1 MNITQRERDVL
12 ELYEA
17 AQKRHETHTKD
28 WCAEAKSCFDMAAG
42 YQWSDEDRAHIED
55 EVGKKAITYN
65 RVDPFLD
72 AVVGLEILNRQE
84 VRYIPRTQDDTGL
97 NETLTGAAEWVRDLC
112 DAEIEESE
120 AFKDTLICGMGWTGT
135 RLDLDTDEE
144 GQIIIERI
152 DPMEMGWDSSAV
164 KKNLN
169 DSKCRWRKRSTTM
182 AEIAER
188 WPDMAPYVAIDLNY
202 PEYIGEGHL
211 ASEAWK
217 YKNDQGGV
225 QDKHNDPKLIDF
237 QWYEDGKVYKVATPA
252 GVKQFSAERWKKV
265 KVMVEQAGYPWTSVR
280 KRVYKRA
287 YICGRT
293 VMEIVDNPS
302 QKGFTYQCLT
312 GKRDRKQGSWYGIVR
327 AMRHP
332 QEWANKFFSQ
342 ILFEIVT
349 NGKGI
354 VAEVDA
360 FESKKQAEE
369 SWARNDA
376 ITWASEGAIVNGKI
390 MPKTASPYPQGMDRL
405 MEFSISAFREV
416 TGIPMELLGLTEK
429 VQPGI
434 VEAQRRQAGVTIL
447 AWAFDSLR
455 MYRKNHGRLLAEFI
469 TEYISDGRL
478 ARIVGEEG
486 AKYVPLVKNELSF
499 AYDVIVEEAPSSPNT
514 KERTWG
520 VLQTLLPVIARMEG
534 VQVPWAEIIK
544 YSPLPEA
551 LTEKLQPPKPD
562 PQQQQQQAQEQQMM
576 KQLQMRNMVADVT
589 EREMAVNETKFNAEL
604 KKQQA
609 RKTAAETGAV
619 MGGG

>member
-1 MNITQRERDVL
+1 MNVTQRERDIL

-17 AQKRHETHTKD
+17 AKKRHESHTKD
-28 WCAEAKSCFDMAAG
+28 WHEEAESCFDMAAG
-42 YQWSDEDRAHIED
+42 YQWSAEDKAHVED

-84 VRYIPRTQDDTGL
+84 VRYLPRTNDDSGM
-97 NETLTGAAEWVRDLC
+97 NEVLTGAAEWVRDLC

-144 GQIIIERI
+144 GQIVIERV
-152 DPMEMGWDSSAV
+152 DPLEMGWDASAV
-164 KKNLN
+164 KKNLS
-169 DSKCRWRKRSTTM
+169 DAKCIWRRRSTTM

-188 WPDMAPYVAIDLNY
+188 WPDNAEFAAIDLGY
-202 PEYIGEGHL
+202 PEYISSHI
-211 ASEAWK
+211 ATEAWK

-225 QDKHNDPKLIDF
+225 QDKHNDPKLVDF

-252 GVKQFSAERWKKV
+252 GVKQFSAERWAKV
-265 KVMVEQAGYPWTSVR
+265 RSMVEQAGYPWTSVR

-293 VMEIVDNPS
+293 VMEVVDNPS
-302 QKGFTYQCLT
+302 QKGFTYKCLT
-312 GKRDRKQGSWYGIVR
+312 GKRERKMGCWYGLVR
-327 AMRHP
+327 SMRHP

-360 FESKKQAEE
+360 FENRKQAEE

-376 ITWASEGAIVNGKI
+376 ITWANEGAIVEGKI
-390 MPKTASPYPQGMDRL
+390 MPKTASPYPQGMERL
-405 MEFSISAFREV
+405 MQFSISAFREV
-416 TGIPMELLGLTEK
+416 TGIPMELLGITEK

-455 MYRKNHGRLLAEFI
+455 MYRKSHGRLLAEFI

-478 ARIVGEEG
+478 ARIVGEDG
-486 AKYVPLVKNELSF
+486 AKYVPLVKDALSF
-499 AYDVIVEEAPSSPNT
+499 EYDVIVEEAPSSPNT

-551 LTEKLQPPKPD
+551 LTEKLQPPKPS
-562 PQQQQQQAQEQQMM
+562 PEQQQQMQAKQQMM
-576 KQLQMRNMVADVT
+576 EHLQMRNMLADVT
-589 EREMAVNETKFNAEL
+589 EKEMTVQETKNNAEL

>member
-1 MNITQRERDVL
+1 MNPTKRERDV
-12 ELYEA
+12 YEMYEEA
-17 AQKRHETHTKD
+17 HKKHEAHARQ
-28 WCAEAKSCFDMAAG
+28 WREEAEACYDLAAG
-42 YQWSDEDRAHIED
+42 YQWTEEDKAHLED
-55 EVGKKAITYN
+55 VVGKRAITYN

-84 VRYIPRTQDDTGL
+84 VRYLPRTLDDAGL

-144 GQIIIERI
+144 GLIVIERT
-152 DPMEMGWDSSAV
+152 DPLEMGWDASAK

-169 DSKCRWRKRSTTM
+169 DAKVVWRKRSTTM
-182 AEIAER
+182 KEIHER
-188 WPDMAPYVAIDLNY
+188 WPEMAEFVAIDLNY
-202 PEYIGEGHL
+202 PEYIASHL
-211 ASEAWK
+211 ASEAYK
-217 YKNDQGGV
+217 YKNDQGGTW
-225 QDKHNDPKLIDF
+225 DKEADPKLIDF
-237 QWYEDGKVYKVATPA
+237 QWYEYDKVYKVATPA
-252 GVKQFSAERWKKV
+252 GVKQFSSERWGKV
-265 KVMVEQAGYPWTSVR
+265 RMLVEQSGYPWTSVR

-287 YICGRT
+287 YICGKT

-302 QKGFTYQCLT
+302 RTGFTYKCMT
-312 GKRDRKQGSWYGIVR
+312 GKRDRKTGCWYGLVR

-354 VAEVDA
+354 IAEADA
-360 FESKKQAEE
+360 FENRKQAEE

-376 ITWASEGAIVNGKI
+376 ITWANEGAVVNGKI
-390 MPKTASPYPQGMDRL
+390 IPKTASPYPQGMERL
-405 MEFSISAFREV
+405 MQFSISAFREV
-416 TGIPMELLGLTEK
+416 TGIPMELLGITEK
-429 VQPGI
+429 VQPGV

-447 AWAFDSLR
+447 AWAFDALR

-469 TEYISDGRL
+469 REYISDGRL
-478 ARIVGEEG
+478 ARIVGQDG
-486 AKYVPLVKNELSF
+486 VKYVPLVKNALSF
-499 AYDVIVEEAPSSPNT
+499 EYDVVVDEAPASPNV
-514 KERTWG
+514 KDRTWG

-534 VQVPWAEIIK
+534 VQIPWAEIIK

-551 LTEKLQPPKPD
+551 LTEKLQPPKQTPEQMQK
-562 PQQQQQQAQEQQMM
+562 QQVME
-576 KQLQMRNMVADVT
+576 QLQMRDMVAMVT
-589 EREMAVNETKFNAEL
+589 EKEQTVRETAANAEL

-609 RKTAAETGAV
+609 RKAAAETGAV